1 MMFLFNYVIFQFQ
14 PLIFR
19 GVEEKKERLPSQRVQ
34 KWIKTQR
41 LGMETPSRSNILR
54 LNTQKRGW
62 KMKPRP

>member
-19 GVEEKKERLPSQRVQ
+19 GVEEKKERLPSSQRVQ

-54 LNTQKRGW
+54 LNTKKGLENEA
-62 KMKPRP
+62 